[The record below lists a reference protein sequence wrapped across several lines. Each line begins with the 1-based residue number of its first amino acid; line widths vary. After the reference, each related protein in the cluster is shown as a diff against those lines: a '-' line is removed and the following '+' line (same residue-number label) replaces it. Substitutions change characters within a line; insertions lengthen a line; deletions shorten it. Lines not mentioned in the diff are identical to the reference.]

1 MSLMLYLHIP
11 FCVRK
16 CAYCDFVSYAGCE
29 AAMPRYVD
37 ALIAEMDR
45 RPSREHV
52 SSVFFGG
59 GTPSLLSAGELSRL
73 LRAIRERYDLTEH
86 CEISSEANPG
96 TVTPQWLDAAAE
108 GGVNRLS
115 VGVQTVQPE
124 LLKKIG
130 RIHDFAQAEQTFEM
144 ARAAG
149 IQNLSADLMYA
160 LPGQTVEMWE
170 QSLRE
175 VMALNPWHLSCYAL
189 TVAEGTPFGNLD
201 EQGKLPRPSEEEELA
216 MQESTVQ
223 ILKAHGLCRY
233 EVSNYAKPGCACRH
247 NVGYWT
253 RRDYIGLGCAAHS
266 LVAGVR
272 YANPD
277 SLDEYLRGARQT
289 YRETLTEADVRLE
302 TVMLGTRT
310 RWGADI
316 SYMKA
321 NALEPLVRSGFA
333 RICAGKLVLT
343 DAGWEVHNAILRQI
357 LL

>member
-45 RPSREHV
+45 RPSRERV

-149 IQNLSADLMYA
+149 IRNLSADLMYA

-216 MQESTVQ
+216 MQES
-223 ILKAHGLCRY
+223 
-233 EVSNYAKPGCACRH
+233 
-247 NVGYWT
+247 
-253 RRDYIGLGCAAHS
+253 YIGLGCAAHS
-266 LVAGVR
+266 LEGNLRRANVAG
-272 YANPD
+272 
-277 SLDEYLRGARQT
+277 LEEYMKGAPFVSEERLTRQDA
-289 YRETLTEADVRLE
+289 EFEEL
-302 TVMLGTRT
+302 MLGLRMVEGVTLSL
-310 RWGADI
+310 GAWKRFREGI
-316 SYMKA
+316 ERFCTQGLMCES
-321 NALEPLVRSGFA
+321 ERRVW
-333 RICAGKLVLT
+333 LT
-343 DAGWEVHNAILRQI
+343 SRGMDVMNAILEE
-357 LL
+357 LMPE